1 MSKKGSKP
9 RQETVRVQAPPASG
23 PPWWW
28 YALGLAVTLAVLF
41 QIYQPAI
48 RAPFLFDDSYLPFLH
63 PDYAEAPLS
72 DWLGWIRPLLMFT
85 YWLSYQWSHNNP
97 YSYHVVNLLFHF
109 ANGVFVWLV
118 VARILESASVGK
130 TLKTLLSL
138 FSALLFLFHP
148 VQTESVTYVASRSEN
163 QSLFFFLAAFTLF
176 LYRRGQAVS
185 VRVSAAVLLL
195 FAAAV
200 ATKEHT
206 AVLPALLLLTDFYW
220 NPPFSVAG
228 IRRNWR
234 LYLPILAGVAAA
246 VTFVGRILTQ
256 ATTAG
261 FGMKDL
267 TWYHYFFT
275 QCRAVWVYV
284 RMFVLPYG
292 LNVDHDF
299 AISRGILDHGAVI
312 GMIALLAL
320 AAAAW
325 IWRRQYPL
333 ASYGVFAF
341 LILMAPTS
349 SFVPIRDVL
358 VERRI
363 YLAFF
368 PLALICCEFL
378 RRVRIGRPALA
389 AALALVVLIFAAATY
404 ARNQVWS
411 DAIALWSDAAA
422 KSPNK
427 NRPNFQLAFAYYS
440 AGRCPEAVKQFDRAS
455 QLGTPDYAL
464 YVDWGLAA
472 DCAQQPQLALD
483 KFRLAASVEKT
494 AHVYSLIAM
503 VHARRD
509 QRAEALAA
517 LDEAQKV
524 DPRFPSTYVYR
535 GNLLLLTSEFDQ
547 AAEQFRKALDLA
559 PSDLN
564 ARKGLDLAQRRVVPN
579 VQ

>member
-1 MSKKGSKP
+1 MSKKASKP
-9 RQETVRVQAPPASG
+9 RQETARAQAPPASG
-23 PPWWW
+23 PRWWW
-28 YALGLAVTLAVLF
+28 YALGLATALAALF
-41 QIYQPAI
+41 QVYQPAI
-48 RAPFLFDDSYLPFLH
+48 RAPFLFDDSYLPFLN
-63 PDYAEAPLS
+63 PDYAEAPLRS
-72 DWLGWIRPLLMFT
+72 WLGWIRPLLMFT
-85 YWLSYQWSHNNP
+85 YWLNYQWSQNDP
-97 YSYHVVNLLFHF
+97 YTYHVVNVLFHF
-109 ANGVFVWLV
+109 ANGILVWLAV
-118 VARILESASVGK
+118 SRILEFAAVGK
-130 TLKTLLSL
+130 SLRTILSL
-138 FSALLFLFHP
+138 FCGLLFLFHP

-163 QSLFFFLAAFTLF
+163 QSLFFFLAAFTVF
-176 LYRRGQAVS
+176 LYRRGEAVS
-185 VRVSAAVLLL
+185 LRVSAAVLLL

-220 NPPFSVAG
+220 NPPFSLAG
-228 IRRNWR
+228 IRRSWR
-234 LYLPILAGVAAA
+234 LYLPILAGLSAA
-246 VTFVGRILTQ
+246 VVFVIRILTE

-267 TWYHYFFT
+267 TWYQYFFT
-275 QCRAVWVYV
+275 QCRAVWVYM

-299 AISRGILDHGAVI
+299 AILRGILEHGAI
-312 GMIALLAL
+312 AGMAALLAL

-325 IWRRQYPL
+325 MWRREYPL

-341 LILMAPTS
+341 FILMAPTS

-389 AALALVVLIFAAATY
+389 ALTLIVLAFAGAAH
-404 ARNQVWS
+404 ARNRVWS
-411 DAIALWSDAAA
+411 DSITLWSDAAA

-440 AGRCPEAVKQFDRAS
+440 AGRCPEAVKQFERAS

-472 DCAQQPQLALD
+472 DCAQQPQVALD
-483 KFRLAASVEKT
+483 KFRLAAGVERT

-503 VHARRD
+503 VHAKRN

-517 LDEAQKV
+517 LDEAGKI
-524 DPRFPSTYVYR
+524 DPRFAATYVYR

-559 PSDLN
+559 PSDIN
-564 ARKGLDLAQRRVVPN
+564 ARNGLDLAQRRVIPN